1 MSICIVTFI
10 GFLGVFFV
18 FQEKLVSTIALC
30 ILLLVG
36 VVTFVLARYGNVRGT
51 ATTLLVVA

>member
-1 MSICIVTFI
+1 MSICIATFI

-30 ILLLVG
+30 ILLLAG
-36 VVTFVLARYGNVRGT
+36 VVTFVLARYDYVRGT
-51 ATTLLVVA
+51 ATTPLVVA